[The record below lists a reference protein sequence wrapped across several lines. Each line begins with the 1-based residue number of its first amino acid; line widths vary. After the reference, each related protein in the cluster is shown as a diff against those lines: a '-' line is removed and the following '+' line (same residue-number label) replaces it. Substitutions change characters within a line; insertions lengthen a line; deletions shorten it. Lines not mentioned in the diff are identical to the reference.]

1 MTQDPESEARP
12 SALVFDGA
20 TDSVGE
26 LRLPQRESELLPMAN
41 GPKMAGSYFSRRET
55 VCTEQLSAAEH
66 LASEIFT
73 PHRLRYSRRGQR
85 LNARLSAARIGA
97 VTVGYLRYGA
107 DVELVNS
114 TALDDYHINV
124 PLTSHADSWCGPAT
138 AQATPTQAAV
148 FLPGRP
154 AGIKWAA
161 DCGQLCVKF
170 SRTDLEYELE
180 GLLGRPAVRPLNIA
194 HSMDLTADSSRAWL
208 ALLSVLYRE
217 VSRPESIVQHPMTG
231 RHFEQLLMHGF
242 LLAQPHYQAMALAAD
257 QHAAPPPKVLRTALD
272 LIEEHPERS
281 WTTTD
286 LAREVGISVR
296 ALQECFKRH
305 VGLPPLTYLREVR
318 LIRAHAELAASSE
331 SAVTVARVAMKWGFG
346 HLGRFSAEYR
356 RKFGVTPQ
364 HTLRAT

>member
-1 MTQDPESEARP
+1 MP
-12 SALVFDGA
+12 DGPTVA
-20 TDSVGE
+20 E
-26 LRLPQRESELLPMAN
+26 
-41 GPKMAGSYFSRRET
+41 SYFSRRET
-55 VCTEQLSAAEH
+55 VRTQQLSAAEH

-73 PHRLRYSRRGQR
+73 PHRLRFSRRGQR
-85 LNARLSAARIGA
+85 LNAQLSAARIGA

-114 TALDDYHINV
+114 TALDDYHVNV
-124 PLTSHADSWCGPAT
+124 PLTSYADSWCGAAT

-170 SRTDLEYELE
+170 SRADLELELE
-180 GLLGRPAVRPLNIA
+180 GLLGRPVVRRLSIT
-194 HSMDLTADSSRAWL
+194 HSMDLTAGSSRTWL

-217 VSRPESIVQHPMTG
+217 VSRPESIVHHPMTG
-231 RHFEQLLMHGF
+231 RHFEHLLMHGF
-242 LLAQPHYQAMALAAD
+242 LLAQPHYQAMALAAE
-257 QHAAPPPKVLRTALD
+257 QQAVPPPRVLRTALD

-286 LAREVGISVR
+286 LAREVGIGVR
-296 ALQECFKRH
+296 ALQESFRRH

-318 LIRAHAELAASSE
+318 LIRAHAELAASSAG
-331 SAVTVARVAMKWGFG
+331 AVTVAHIAMKWGFG
-346 HLGRFSAEYR
+346 HLGRFGAAYR

>member
-1 MTQDPESEARP
+1 MA
-12 SALVFDGA
+12 A
-20 TDSVGE
+20 TAKIAE
-26 LRLPQRESELLPMAN
+26 
-41 GPKMAGSYFSRRET
+41 SYFSRRET

-73 PHRLRYSRRGQR
+73 PHRLRFSGRGQR

-97 VTVGYLRYGA
+97 VTIGYLRYGA

-124 PLTSHADSWCGPAT
+124 PLTSHADSWCGSAT

-170 SRTDLEYELE
+170 SRADLELELE
-180 GLLGRPAVRPLNIA
+180 GLLGRPAIRPLNIT
-194 HSMDLTADSSRAWL
+194 HSMNLTADSSRAWL
-208 ALLSVLYRE
+208 ALLSILYRE

-231 RHFEQLLMHGF
+231 RHFEHLLMHGF
-242 LLAQPHYQAMALAAD
+242 LLAQPHYQAMALAAAD
-257 QHAAPPPKVLRTALD
+257 QQAAPPPKVLRTALD

-286 LAREVGISVR
+286 LAREVGLGVR
-296 ALQECFKRH
+296 ALQESFRRH
-305 VGLPPLTYLREVR
+305 VGVPPLTYLREVR

-331 SAVTVARVAMKWGFG
+331 GAVTVARVAMKWGFG
-346 HLGRFSAEYR
+346 HLGRFSADYR

-364 HTLRAT
+364 HTLRAS